1 MWPDDSPFLH
11 FIYGLR
17 PCSSTEYN
25 YSVRAKP
32 CCTFTRRPH
41 FQNLPCQNFE
51 KITFSFSQNAQSLRL
66 WKSTLTQNRIHS
78 TIFEILIISF
88 SKWTYAT
95 STYLFS
101 YRSRMLPVSI
111 SLSMGDLTCFVKA
124 FSPVRHWQFYHF
136 INMPLRISSCF
147 PPATHVRAVQQGLHR
162 RLRFKTVGITRSL
175 ASANLT

>member
-111 SLSMGDLTCFVKA
+111 SLAIGDFTCFAKA
-124 FSPVRHWQFYHF
+124 YA
-136 INMPLRISSCF
+136 PLRAVRDSDIFTISAPLHDKATIVMLLSGDTCRCITSGGGTQGCPLGCSGRPF
-147 PPATHVRAVQQGLHR
+147 P
-162 RLRFKTVGITRSL
+162 
-175 ASANLT
+175 